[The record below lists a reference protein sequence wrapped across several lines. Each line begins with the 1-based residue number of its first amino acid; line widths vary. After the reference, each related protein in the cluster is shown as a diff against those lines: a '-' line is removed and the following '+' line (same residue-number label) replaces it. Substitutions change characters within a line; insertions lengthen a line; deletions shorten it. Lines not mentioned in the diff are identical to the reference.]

1 MILTKKSI
9 TKNISPLCGGDQLFA
24 FLFGQWKKP
33 QKKKAILAATSNAKF
48 FITNTP
54 VFGKAKKLAEFNAQD
69 VDFVDFVSERKLG
82 GSKIFLLMKVKGE
95 DYVFATVPHPVNN
108 DDNAMKMIKMIY
120 DLREDAK
127 PDYLKGKRLI
137 DFITGKEGIYKFTNE
152 QIIIQKLDGDNIVE
166 VERINLK
173 DITDFD
179 VYPQKI
185 GSRAILYLEV
195 NNNPKIVK
203 FEKSTG
209 DASFMEAALGGTKA
223 MFTLQ
228 NMCDI
233 MFEADTNVKVPNYM
247 SPDEREI
254 YTDDVTLD
262 GLMGIDTLSNKIF
275 RLTTK
280 NIYLLKKE
288 KSGKL
293 SAIKQIP
300 LDTVTSFTQVTRRK
314 KETVTYGLKITT
326 SNGDKITFWGIDAIN
341 YLMQEMKKLKA

>member
-9 TKNISPLCGGDQLFA
+9 TKNISPLCGGEQLFA
-24 FLFGQWKKP
+24 FFFFFWKKP
-33 QKKKAILAATSNAKF
+33 QKKKAILAVTSNANF

-54 VFGKAKKLAEFNAQD
+54 AFGKPKKLTEFNAKD
-69 VDFVDFVSERKLG
+69 VDFVDFVAERKLG
-82 GSKIFLLMKVKGE
+82 GSKIFLLMKVKGTE
-95 DYVFATVPHPVNN
+95 YVFATVPHPVNG

-127 PDYLKGKRLI
+127 PEYLKGKRLI

-152 QIIIQKLDGDNIVE
+152 QIIVQKLDGDNITE

-179 VYPQKI
+179 IYPQKM
-185 GSRAILYLEV
+185 GTRAILYLEI
-195 NNNPKIVK
+195 NNNPRIVK
-203 FEKSTG
+203 FEKSSG

-233 MFEADTNVKVPNYM
+233 MFEADTNVKVPVYM

-293 SAIKQIP
+293 SAIKQFP
-300 LDTVTSFTQVTRRK
+300 LDTVTSYKQVTRRK
-314 KETVTYGLKITT
+314 KDTVTYGLKITT
-326 SNGDKITFWGIDAIN
+326 SEGDKITFWGIDAIR
-341 YLMQEMKKLKA
+341 YLMEEMAKLKA